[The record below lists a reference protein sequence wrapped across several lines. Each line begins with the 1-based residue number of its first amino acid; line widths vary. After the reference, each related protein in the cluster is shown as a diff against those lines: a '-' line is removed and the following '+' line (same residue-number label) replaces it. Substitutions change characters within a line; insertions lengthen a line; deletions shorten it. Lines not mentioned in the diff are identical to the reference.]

1 MKYKNIGM
9 SDIKS
14 SVVGLGT
21 WAIGGWMWG
30 GSDEKDAI
38 RAIHAGI
45 DEGINLI
52 DTAPA
57 YGFGKSE
64 ELVGKAIADRRDK
77 VVLATKCGLIW
88 HEQKGDFFFTST
100 EENLDE
106 HGGINVYKCLSPEVI
121 RYEVEQSLR
130 RLKTDYIDI
139 YQTHWQDFTTPIDE
153 TMQTLMELKK
163 EGKIKAIGCS
173 NATIEQ
179 MESYRRSGTLDADQE
194 LYSMLDRNHEQDNL
208 PYVKEHGISFL
219 AYSPLGQGLLT
230 GKIGPDRVFEE
241 GDQRRDNDRFS
252 LSNRRKILTML
263 DSFRP
268 IADAHGISLGQLV
281 IAWIIAQ
288 PGCSHALVGARNP
301 EQAVEN
307 AKAGSV
313 ILSVENLKNM
323 QSVIDKFYD

>member
-57 YGFGKSE
+57 YGFGKS
-64 ELVGKAIADRRDK
+64 DK